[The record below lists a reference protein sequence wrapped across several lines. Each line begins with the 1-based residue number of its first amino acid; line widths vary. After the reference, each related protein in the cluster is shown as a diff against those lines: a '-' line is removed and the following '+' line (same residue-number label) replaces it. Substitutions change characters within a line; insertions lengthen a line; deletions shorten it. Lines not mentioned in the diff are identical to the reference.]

1 MHPKQKQGNYI
12 IDFDNINSHTLNVP
26 NIPSPK
32 GAAGFEP
39 VNLLICLDLKSRL
52 GFQGIYILHFDNIKQ
67 QRLHFEVRTLVFP
80 KSTIFKGEKLVTTFS
95 EDLVFIHR
103 KEIR

>member
-12 IDFDNINSHTLNVP
+12 LNFDNINSLTLNVP

-52 GFQGIYILHFDNIKQ
+52 WVFQNP
-67 QRLHFEVRTLVFP
+67 P
-80 KSTIFKGEKLVTTFS
+80 KSKVKNWGPLFLKILSSSTEKKSV
-95 EDLVFIHR
+95 
-103 KEIR
+103 